1 MKILFYNIRGLRR
14 GVKWAAIRK
23 LVRKERVDMMCLQE
37 TKKELVDKASCQA
50 LWGDS
55 DISWAIQ
62 PANNSAGGILCIRS
76 EHVFKLEKK
85 CMDCGFIYL
94 EGTLIADGV
103 KVSIVNL
110 YSPCEVGLK
119 RNLWEQIRQLRNA
132 NMGGLWCILG
142 DFKSIRR
149 PSERVGSSQRQQD
162 ERSIK
167 EFNEWIADLEVDD
180 VTCVGRKYTWYRP
193 NGKAKSRLDR
203 FLVSAD
209 WFNKCQDNCQFILQ
223 RNFSDHCPILLR
235 SSNVVWGPKP
245 FRVLDCWF

>member
-85 CMDCGFIYL
+85 CMDCG
-94 EGTLIADGV
+94 
-103 KVSIVNL
+103 
-110 YSPCEVGLK
+110 
-119 RNLWEQIRQLRNA
+119 
-132 NMGGLWCILG
+132 
-142 DFKSIRR
+142 
-149 PSERVGSSQRQQD
+149 SQRQQD